1 MIDIYVNG
9 VIIYMQISQFS
20 QDQFL
25 ICWFT
30 GTNGRDG
37 RDGGQGPKGIATIK
51 PSYYDSTIIQGSGG
65 QSRRKFTEPQMG
77 EVNICN
83 SIHTH

>member
-20 QDQFL
+20 KRHFL

-30 GTNGRDG
+30 GANGRDGTNGRNG

-51 PSYYDSTIIQGSGG
+51 PSYYDSTIIHGSGG
-65 QSRRKFTEPQMG
+65 E
-77 EVNICN
+77 
-83 SIHTH
+83 

>member
-1 MIDIYVNG
+1 M
-9 VIIYMQISQFS
+9 
-20 QDQFL
+20 
-25 ICWFT
+25 
-30 GTNGRDG
+30 
-37 RDGGQGPKGIATIK
+37 DGGQGPKGIATIK